1 VPLFSYFL
9 VFSFS
14 DFNTKWLNSNFNFLK
29 KYKMKNSKRKI
40 DKMAAISV
48 AAEFCAIFA
57 LIFVVSLLVIANTLG
72 GARAGLAQASLP
84 LQNNCSCQSGVDTC
98 SVSTLPVV
106 LFPVSADNPAEGSIK
121 ILMDDGGFNP
131 KTLDV
136 ASSSNLVAEITNKGV
151 NPHSFVI
158 DDLGIDSGAIQPGQT
173 KAVALENLGAG
184 KGTYIYY
191 SNIDGDHHDVFSGT
205 MTAK

>member
-1 VPLFSYFL
+1 
-9 VFSFS
+9 
-14 DFNTKWLNSNFNFLK
+14 
-29 KYKMKNSKRKI
+29 MKNSKKRI

-84 LQNNCSCQSGVDTC
+84 LQKTCSCQAGVAAC
-98 SVSTLPVV
+98 SVSTLPAV
-106 LFPVSADNPAEGSIK
+106 LFPVSADSPAEDSIK
-121 ILMDDGGFNP
+121 LLMDDGGFNH

-173 KAVALENLGAG
+173 RIVALENLNAG

-191 SNIDGDHHDVFSGT
+191 SNIDGDRRDVFSGT
-205 MTAK
+205 MTTK